1 MLDKKLAIYYE
12 HPEWFRPL
20 FSELD
25 RRNIPYD
32 KLHVGEHAFDPS
44 VRETPY
50 ALVVNRVSAY
60 PSGGSRPE
68 IVWYAQQYLAYL
80 KKIQANVING
90 YDSFL
95 VGTSKAIQ
103 LAIFAQ
109 LNLLYPRARVIHNQD
124 QAPQAAAGLT
134 FPVVIKPNIGGSGVG
149 IRKFNS
155 PDELEQ
161 AVNRDIIDLGL
172 DHTALVQ
179 EFLPAKGGHI
189 VRVEI
194 MDNEFLYAIRLPIT
208 ENSFNYCPADGCN
221 IDNPAL
227 KIESY
232 RPPEPVIEAAK
243 QIIAA
248 SQANLGGVEYLVNA
262 RDDQIY
268 YYDINPLSNF
278 VADALQVIGFDPT
291 AKFVDFLAAR
301 LRDSGDGLAYIQLRV
316 DRV

>member
-1 MLDKKLAIYYE
+1 MVEKRIAVYYE

-25 RRNIPYD
+25 RRSIPYD
-32 KLHVGEHAFDPS
+32 KLHVGEHPFDPS
-44 VRETPY
+44 VREIPY
-50 ALVVNRVSAY
+50 GLVVNRVSAY

-68 IVWYAQQYLAYL
+68 VVWYAQQYLAYL
-80 KKIQANVING
+80 KRIQATVING
-90 YDSFL
+90 YDAFV
-95 VGTSKAIQ
+95 VGASKAIQ
-103 LAIFAQ
+103 LAIFEQ
-109 LNLLYPRARVIHNQD
+109 LKLPYPRARVIHD
-124 QAPQAAAGLT
+124 QAQALQAADGLT
-134 FPVVIKPNIGGSGVG
+134 FPLVIKPNVGGSGVG
-149 IRKFNS
+149 IRKFDS
-155 PDELEQ
+155 PEELEQ
-161 AVNRDIIDLGL
+161 AVNTEFIDLGL

-179 EFLPAKGGHI
+179 EFLPAEGGYI

-194 MDNEFLYAIRLPIT
+194 MNDQFLYAIRLPIT

-227 KIESY
+227 QIEGY

-262 RDDQIY
+262 RDGQIY

-278 VADALQVIGFDPT
+278 VADALRVVGFDPT
-291 AKFVDFLAAR
+291 ARFVDFLASR
-301 LRDSGDGLAYIQLRV
+301 LRDSRAGSAYIAV
-316 DRV
+316 